1 MERVLAGY
9 YIGRDI
15 RFELEHRKLSSITFK
30 GQEYILR
37 DTMMRL
43 FVYLLKN
50 ANGKIVCN
58 EDILFHVW
66 DQHSLKSSSQRLW
79 QVMQQ
84 LKIKL
89 IALGA
94 PHDFIMRVE
103 GFNGKGYTLKSEI
116 IRPYYFICEKTN
128 KE

>member
-9 YIGRDI
+9 YIGHDI
-15 RFELEHRKLSSITFK
+15 RFELEHRKLSSIKFK

-50 ANGKIVCN
+50 ANGGIVCN

-66 DQHSLKSSSQRLW
+66 DQHGLKSSSQRLW

-84 LKIKL
+84 LKIKM

-103 GFNGKGYTLKSEI
+103 GFNGKGYTLKSDL